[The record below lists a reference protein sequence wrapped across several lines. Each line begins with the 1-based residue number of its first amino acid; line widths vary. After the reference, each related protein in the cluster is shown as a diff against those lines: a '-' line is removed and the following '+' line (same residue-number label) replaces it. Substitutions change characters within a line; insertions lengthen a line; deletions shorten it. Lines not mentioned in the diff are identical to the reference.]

1 MLEEPTIKARV
12 HSINVSGELRYVR
25 FAGQVVTTGFFKTPV
40 GGEVYA
46 HKLGLEG
53 DAQGDLSVHG
63 GLDKAVYFYPKG
75 CSTWSVAVPIWI
87 TSPMWRSVSSQEAL
101 ATSSRSALDVLT

>member
-63 GLDKAVYFYPKG
+63 GLDKAVYFYPKEHYALWENCLLRG
-75 CSTWSVAVPIWI
+75 HCLRGASGR
-87 TSPMWRSVSSQEAL
+87 TSPQTVCLKPISILEM
-101 ATSSRSALDVLT
+101 